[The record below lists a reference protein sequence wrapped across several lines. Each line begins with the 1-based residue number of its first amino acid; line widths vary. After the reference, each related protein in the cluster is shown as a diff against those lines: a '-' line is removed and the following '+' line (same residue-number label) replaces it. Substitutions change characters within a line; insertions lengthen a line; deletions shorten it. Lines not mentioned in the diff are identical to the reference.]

1 MTPQT
6 SRVMHELPLVDALM
20 ASLADAVYFVDAA
33 GEVSFV
39 NPAALAVLGYD
50 DERELLGR
58 DSHATIHS
66 RRRDGTPF
74 PAQECPLLRPRVSG
88 ETVRVELD
96 WFIRRDR
103 SFVPVSYASA
113 PMATPEGRGAV
124 VVFRDVSQRLAA
136 EEVSL
141 SRARIAQAADE
152 ERRRIGRDLHD
163 GAQQR
168 LVQVLM
174 SVEQARR
181 DPERA
186 SAALARAAADA
197 RRAIDDLRDL
207 VNGIHP
213 LVLTDRGV
221 AVALEELTAGAPVA
235 VEFDVTEERF
245 APEIE
250 AAAYFT
256 VAEALTNVAK
266 HADADT
272 AEVTIRRD
280 GDRLTIEVVDDG
292 RGGAAL
298 DAGSGLRGLQDRL
311 AVLGGWLA
319 IVSSD
324 EAGTRLRATVP
335 L

>member
-1 MTPQT
+1 MTAEDGAMVT
-6 SRVMHELPLVDALM
+6 DLPLVEALM

-39 NPAALAVLGYD
+39 NPAAVAVLGYH
-50 DERELLGR
+50 DELELLGC

-66 RRRDGTPF
+66 HHRDGVPF
-74 PAQECPLLRPRVSG
+74 PEHECPLLRPRVSG

-96 WFIRRDR
+96 WFIRRDG

-124 VVFRDVSQRLAA
+124 VVFRDVSQRLAPG
-136 EEVSL
+136 EFSL

-174 SVEQARR
+174 SVEEGKGG
-181 DPERA
+181 P
-186 SAALARAAADA
+186 AAGGAGPPPPPPPAPAPRARAVADA

-256 VAEALTNVAK
+256 VVEALTNVAK
-266 HADADT
+266 HADADG
-272 AEVTIRRD
+272 AEVTIRRE

-319 IVSSD
+319 I
-324 EAGTRLRATVP
+324 
-335 L
+335 